1 MAENKTIYGNITAI
15 RTSLLERMKEFADNT
30 YSPGSFI
37 PKEILTM
44 MTDATCET
52 NKEIAVFLDRRNR
65 VIAIAIGNDK
75 SVPLPELEGRKS
87 SLRLSGIRCLHTHP
101 NGTVRPSNVDL
112 QSLKTMRYD
121 AMVVIGIDPEKKR
134 SCGASVTLLARD
146 ENGVLNRT
154 ETIGPVST
162 ARIVYFDNIFD
173 DLLEIDRTAAAYGNT
188 TQKIKR
194 ERERA
199 ILVGVLPENKQFTG
213 DPLAEL
219 HELAESAGAEPVE
232 HFTQKREAP
241 DARTYIGRGLAEELS
256 LKRQA
261 LNVSLIIFD
270 DELSASQIRN
280 LENITGARVI
290 DRTALILDIFASR
303 AKSREGRLQVELAQQ
318 KYRLPRLMGQG
329 TSLSRLGGGIGT
341 RGPGETQL
349 ETDRRHIKR
358 KINYLE
364 AQLREVKERRGV
376 LRKERQK
383 KEIPTVAVVG
393 YTNAGK
399 STLVNTLCNSDVFVE
414 DQLFATLD
422 TSVRRLVTPEH
433 RDFLLIDTVGFIK
446 KLPHD
451 LIEAFKS
458 TLEETVYAD
467 LLLHVVDASNPDFE
481 TCIDTVEKILQEI
494 GAGNRPRY
502 LILNKIDKAS
512 EEITPSPRVAGGYGK
527 AFNVSALRGDGL
539 ELLKKEIVNYFV
551 KVDKKYECILPYEKA
566 GVLSYLHE
574 KGTVEREEYREDGIY
589 VKGKMPPEHFERVSG
604 YEMRERKE
612 L

>member
-52 NKEIAVFLDRRNR
+52 NKEIAVFLDRKNR

-146 ENGVLNRT
+146 KNGVLNRT

-383 KEIPTVAVVG
+383 KR
-393 YTNAGK
+393 
-399 STLVNTLCNSDVFVE
+399 NSDCG
-414 DQLFATLD
+414 
-422 TSVRRLVTPEH
+422 R
-433 RDFLLIDTVGFIK
+433 
-446 KLPHD
+446 
-451 LIEAFKS
+451 
-458 TLEETVYAD
+458 
-467 LLLHVVDASNPDFE
+467 
-481 TCIDTVEKILQEI
+481 
-494 GAGNRPRY
+494 
-502 LILNKIDKAS
+502 
-512 EEITPSPRVAGGYGK
+512 GG
-527 AFNVSALRGDGL
+527 
-539 ELLKKEIVNYFV
+539 
-551 KVDKKYECILPYEKA
+551 
-566 GVLSYLHE
+566 LHE
-574 KGTVEREEYREDGIY
+574 CRKINACKYFMQFR
-589 VKGKMPPEHFERVSG
+589 RVC
-604 YEMRERKE
+604 
-612 L
+612 